1 MDFSHFRL
9 PDELKRTYRAS
20 RGCSSIV
27 WKAHSS
33 PNPHTHA
40 LILAPSLEKLTHL
53 NPVMFLSRPIGR
65 VFRLPFLSVF
75 EYIVHSRNFS
85 SVGLPEL
92 DTSP

>member
-1 MDFSHFRL
+1 MFEYSMEGPL
-9 PDELKRTYRAS
+9 ISQSA
-20 RGCSSIV
+20 
-27 WKAHSS
+27 
-33 PNPHTHA
+33 HA